1 GVDRHARACRPA
13 RRPTHGGA
21 DIRRRVR
28 RARQAAYLGRCAM
41 SIRVLLADDQAMVR
55 AGFRMILESDPEIE
69 VVGEA
74 ANGEQATA
82 STRRLRPDI
91 VLMDI
96 QMPDGDGLEATRRI
110 TEDGELHSRVVILT
124 TFERDENVFEALG
137 SGASGFL
144 RKNAPPQEPLSAVHV
159 ANGGGAPEA

>member
-1 GVDRHARACRPA
+1 
-13 RRPTHGGA
+13 
-21 DIRRRVR
+21 
-28 RARQAAYLGRCAM
+28 M

-74 ANGEQATA
+74 ADGEQATA
-82 STRRLRPDI
+82 STRRLAPDI

-96 QMPDGDGLEATRRI
+96 QMPDGDGLEATRQI
-110 TEDGELHSRVVILT
+110 TEDGQLRTRVVILT
-124 TFERDENVFEALG
+124 TFERDEYVFDALR

-144 RKNAPPQEPLSAVHV
+144 LKNTPPEELLRAVHRITAGEAV
-159 ANGGGAPEA
+159 LPPSFDRDTGGKDLR

>member
-1 GVDRHARACRPA
+1 
-13 RRPTHGGA
+13 
-21 DIRRRVR
+21 
-28 RARQAAYLGRCAM
+28 M

-74 ANGEQATA
+74 ASGEQAMA

-96 QMPDGDGLEATRRI
+96 QMPDGDGLEAT
-110 TEDGELHSRVVILT
+110 
-124 TFERDENVFEALG
+124 
-137 SGASGFL
+137 
-144 RKNAPPQEPLSAVHV
+144 
-159 ANGGGAPEA
+159 